1 MLYMG
6 IGYRNLPMPK
16 NQIKAA
22 IAALTP
28 DEKANLNAFFHHG
41 ARPNRD
47 DAKAVAIAADIAKHF
62 GILAAMQLMK
72 EINDAKPK
80 PQ

>member
-1 MLYMG
+1 MS
-6 IGYRNLPMPK
+6 K
-16 NQIKAA
+16 NQNQIRAA

-28 DEKANLNAFFHHG
+28 DEKANLKAFFHRG

-47 DAKAVAIAADIAKHF
+47 DPKTAAIAADIAKHF

-72 EINDAKPK
+72 EIHNHDAKP
-80 PQ
+80 